1 MPSSLSQ
8 NHYEL
13 FGLPVAFDV
22 DVSALSERYRE
33 LQRAIHPDKYASASD
48 QQRRLSVQRTAQV
61 NEAFRTLKDP
71 LSRARYLL
79 QLHGVAT
86 DEETDTAMD
95 AGFLMEQMELREG
108 LQEVRHAA
116 DPHREIA
123 RLLQHI
129 DARTQEMIEELRRH
143 FADASPETLA
153 QARDTTRKMQF
164 IKRLKDEV
172 EELEEELL

>member
-13 FGLPVAFDV
+13 FGLSTAFDV
-22 DVSALSERYRE
+22 DLDALSERYRE
-33 LQRAIHPDKYASASD
+33 LQRTIHPDKYADASD
-48 QQRRLSVQRTAQV
+48 QERRLSVQRAAQV

-79 QLHGVAT
+79 QLHGVDT
-86 DEETDTAMD
+86 DEETDTSMD

-108 LQEVRHAA
+108 LEEARTAA
-116 DPHREIA
+116 DPHREIG

-129 DARTQEMIEELRRH
+129 DARMQEMIEELRWH
-143 FADASPETLA
+143 FAGASPEALA
-153 QARDTTRKMQF
+153 EARDTVRRMQF